1 MMMRQK
7 PRMLRQPAEPAM
19 KTAARSIPRAIRQA
33 MPTRVRA
40 AWSARR
46 VQPLAAAQ
54 QARGT
59 TWAPPARTTPERA
72 VAALVR
78 LEAKPPSAAAVVAA
92 PRRVVA
98 LKRVAAAWQA
108 AADSRVAAALRAAA
122 GSRVAVLKR
131 VVADSRVAVAAR
143 ADGPERLVATAA
155 VRAKA
160 AAPEKRAAAK
170 PGARVLGAVADEA
183 GAADLSPCSD
193 AISAG
198 RGAPSSR
205 TRRCDRAHAVVE
217 LCSGLVH
224 DARAVAQA

>member
-1 MMMRQK
+1 
-7 PRMLRQPAEPAM
+7 
-19 KTAARSIPRAIRQA
+19 
-33 MPTRVRA
+33 V
-40 AWSARR
+40 
-46 VQPLAAAQ
+46 
-54 QARGT
+54 
-59 TWAPPARTTPERA
+59 A
-72 VAALVR
+72 VLVR

-92 PRRVVA
+92 PRRVVD

-131 VVADSRVAVAAR
+131 VAADSRVEVAAR

-198 RGAPSSR
+198 RRDAVQPSPSLRSHACCRGTVLRTGARRASGR
-205 TRRCDRAHAVVE
+205 TSVRKHFAPQAARRALLGAR
-217 LCSGLVH
+217 LVGP
-224 DARAVAQA
+224 RG

>member
-1 MMMRQK
+1 MMMLQK

-33 MPTRVRA
+33 MPTRAPA

-59 TWAPPARTTPERA
+59 TRAPPARTTPERA

-78 LEAKPPSAAAVVAA
+78 PEAKPPSAAAVVAA
-92 PRRVVA
+92 LRRVVA
-98 LKRVAAAWQA
+98 LQRVAAALRA

-122 GSRVAVLKR
+122 GSPVAVLTR
-131 VVADSRVAVAAR
+131 VAADSRVEVAAQ

-160 AAPEKRAAAK
+160 AALEKRAAAK
-170 PGARVLGAVADEA
+170 PGARVLGAEA
-183 GAADLSPCSD
+183 VAADLSPCSD

-198 RGAPSSR
+198 GRDAVQPYPSLRSR
-205 TRRCDRAHAVVE
+205 ARCR
-217 LCSGLVH
+217 
-224 DARAVAQA
+224 